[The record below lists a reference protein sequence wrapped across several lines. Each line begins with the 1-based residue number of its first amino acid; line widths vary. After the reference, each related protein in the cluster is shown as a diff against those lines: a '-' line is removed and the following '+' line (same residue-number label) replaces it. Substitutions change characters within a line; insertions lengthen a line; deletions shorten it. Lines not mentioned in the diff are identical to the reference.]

1 MVYLKINLKSIK
13 KLIRLTSVLFAL
25 MLTSNL
31 SAQELGLGFQASFPS
46 YGLSLK
52 ADFNETHSGQVVLG
66 SFGTVTTISGR
77 YIYNFNETG
86 DAFPLTPFVYGQI
99 GQWSYDYD
107 FLGIKESIFGYGVGA
122 GLEFNWLSSISDN
135 FKTTV
140 EIGYAVVDLEYF
152 DFSATMFGVG
162 IHYYFLDF

>member
-1 MVYLKINLKSIK
+1 MK
-13 KLIRLTSVLFAL
+13 KLILFTYAVFGL
-25 MLTSNL
+25 LLSPNI

-52 ADFNETHSGQVVLG
+52 ADFDDTHSGQVVLG
-66 SFGTVTTISGR
+66 SFGTVSTISGR
-77 YIYNFNETG
+77 YIYSFNETG
-86 DAFPLTPFVYGQI
+86 DTFPLTPFVYGQV
-99 GQWSYDYD
+99 GQWSYNYD

-122 GLEFNWLSSISDN
+122 GLEFNWLASISDK

-140 EIGYAVVDLEYF
+140 EIGYAAVDLEYF

-162 IHYYFLDF
+162 IHYYFLEF

>member
-1 MVYLKINLKSIK
+1 MKNQL
-13 KLIRLTSVLFAL
+13 KLIIALLFA
-25 MLTSNL
+25 SNI

-52 ADFNETHSGQVVLG
+52 ADFDETHSGQFVLG
-66 SFGTVTTISGR
+66 SFGTVSTISGR

-99 GQWSYDYD
+99 GQWSYNYD
-107 FLGIKESIFGYGVGA
+107 LLGIKESIFGYGVGA
-122 GLEFNWLSSISDN
+122 GLEFNWLASISEK

-140 EIGYAVVDLEYF
+140 EIGYGVVDLEYF

-162 IHYYFLDF
+162 LHYYFLEF